1 MNILEI
7 LEQVRELVRT
17 KGRVTYRVLKR
28 QFNLADDYLEDI
40 KAELIDA
47 EHVAMDEDGKV
58 LVWIGPSSLGSS
70 VQSPESA
77 QVQSLESR
85 VQSPENQPLTPSTQR
100 AGLPRIWLT
109 ASVQ

>member
-28 QFNLADDYLEDI
+28 QFNLADDYFEDI

-47 EHVAMDEDGKV
+47 EHVAVDEDGKV
-58 LVWIGPSSLGSS
+58 VVWVGEQPVASS
-70 VQSPESA
+70 
-77 QVQSLESR
+77 
-85 VQSPENQPLTPSTQR
+85 
-100 AGLPRIWLT
+100 
-109 ASVQ
+109 